1 MEEALIR
8 ALLAQPY
15 MGLTQKEFSV
25 LRLLAAKYPYFATLH
40 AILAKQAAVRGLD
53 QEAKPLLVKAAAY
66 APDRLILRQIIESK
80 APGAKSHQSYAK
92 PPQPITIV
100 TDAAAAPD
108 APEVW
113 VVEPD
118 KLNGIA
124 PVTAQPETAEP
135 SKPSWMIEPDEKP
148 IWLPDDEA
156 DFSHQDAN
164 IGAWPGLDTQQHL
177 DHTTAGENE
186 PAPFRGHAYPEIDPK
201 QMVTEEQLAEKGGAF
216 MVEANSLTLPDPD
229 DELILTQ
236 DVDSPTE
243 LGQQQLVDHGQAA
256 LVTDLDLDQAQN
268 LAEEIQTELDL
279 DTNPDLDL
287 EPGQTELPTLT
298 EADIL
303 AGQVPTETQKWE
315 YETTEATQASTDSF
329 FNDLDQAEM
338 PAQGNTDALIKEIL
352 GELDKY
358 RQLKHDSKFDF
369 GPEQLSSLSAQDQ
382 YVQELA
388 NLHHNA
394 ITDMPEVVA
403 LFAPEGE
410 ENAYNFIMAAQ
421 PDQEELIDL
430 VQEVPTSGWRN
441 ATELET
447 ATDLSSNPEEVDY
460 ADELE
465 PEQQFDNQGP
475 SMASDTDTEQV
486 ANEFEPDYLVNAS
499 GPDQQSLSLYE
510 QLMAEAQAEDQAI
523 EEMLQNIINDD
534 LEGALLSDE
543 EAATID
549 TVSQAE
555 SPTETVAASP
565 PSGLATTSVDLA
577 STSEE
582 LSADEIINQFLE
594 ANPKISPIPSTST
607 DQTVYDLSAQ
617 ASTLSDDDLTENL
630 AQIMVKQGK
639 MDKAIEI
646 YCKLILKN
654 PEKTPYFASRI
665 NALAGAM
672 GEK

>member
-80 APGAKSHQSYAK
+80 APGTKSTQSYAK

-118 KLNGIA
+118 KRNGISPA
-124 PVTAQPETAEP
+124 AAQPETAEP

-177 DHTTAGENE
+177 DHPTAGENE
-186 PAPFRGHAYPEIDPK
+186 PAPFLGHAYPEIDPELL
-201 QMVTEEQLAEKGGAF
+201 VTEEQLAEKGGAF
-216 MVEANSLTLPDPD
+216 MVEANSLTLPDLD

-236 DVDSPTE
+236 DEDSPTE
-243 LGQQQLVDHGQAA
+243 LGHQQHVDHGQAA
-256 LVTDLDLDQAQN
+256 LATELGLNQDQL
-268 LAEEIQTELDL
+268 LAEEIQTELDP
-279 DTNPDLDL
+279 DSNPDLDL
-287 EPGQTELPTLT
+287 ERADLPTLT
-298 EADIL
+298 EEDIL

-329 FNDLDQAEM
+329 FDDLDQAEM
-338 PAQGNTDALIKEIL
+338 PAESNTDALINEIL

-369 GPEQLSSLSAQDQ
+369 GPEQLSPLSAQDQ
-382 YVQELA
+382 FAQELA

-394 ITDMPEVVA
+394 ITEMPEVVA
-403 LFAPEGE
+403 LFASNDE

-441 ATELET
+441 APEVEN
-447 ATDLSSNPEEVDY
+447 ATDLSSNPDEVDY

-486 ANEFEPDYLVNAS
+486 AHEFEPDYLVNAS
-499 GPDQQSLSLYE
+499 GPEQQSLSLYE

-543 EAATID
+543 EAATND
-549 TVSQAE
+549 TVSKAE
-555 SPTETVAASP
+555 SPTETEAAAP
-565 PSGLATTSVDLA
+565 PSGLVTASVDLA

-594 ANPKISPIPSTST
+594 ANPKISPIPSSST

-630 AQIMVKQGK
+630 AQIMIKQGK

>member
-1 MEEALIR
+1 
-8 ALLAQPY
+8 
-15 MGLTQKEFSV
+15 
-25 LRLLAAKYPYFATLH
+25 
-40 AILAKQAAVRGLD
+40 
-53 QEAKPLLVKAAAY
+53 
-66 APDRLILRQIIESK
+66 
-80 APGAKSHQSYAK
+80 
-92 PPQPITIV
+92 
-100 TDAAAAPD
+100 
-108 APEVW
+108 
-113 VVEPD
+113 
-118 KLNGIA
+118 
-124 PVTAQPETAEP
+124 
-135 SKPSWMIEPDEKP
+135 
-148 IWLPDDEA
+148 
-156 DFSHQDAN
+156 
-164 IGAWPGLDTQQHL
+164 
-177 DHTTAGENE
+177 
-186 PAPFRGHAYPEIDPK
+186 
-201 QMVTEEQLAEKGGAF
+201 
-216 MVEANSLTLPDPD
+216 
-229 DELILTQ
+229 
-236 DVDSPTE
+236 
-243 LGQQQLVDHGQAA
+243 
-256 LVTDLDLDQAQN
+256 
-268 LAEEIQTELDL
+268 
-279 DTNPDLDL
+279 
-287 EPGQTELPTLT
+287 LPTLT

-303 AGQVPTETQKWE
+303 AGQVPTEIQKWE

-447 ATDLSSNPEEVDY
+447 ANDLSSNPEEVDY

-549 TVSQAE
+549 TVSQAQ
-555 SPTETVAASP
+555 SPTETVAGSP